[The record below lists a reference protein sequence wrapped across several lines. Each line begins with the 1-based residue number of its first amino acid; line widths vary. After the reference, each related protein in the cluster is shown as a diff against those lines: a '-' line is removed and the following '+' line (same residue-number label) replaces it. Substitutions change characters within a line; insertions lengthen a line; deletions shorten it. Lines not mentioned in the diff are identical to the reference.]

1 MTIYKNSIYPIQ
13 IIPFPDNTK
22 FTKNEIVIKKPIYD
36 KNDIYNDYDHIGEYT
51 ISSSSF
57 QKGNNAYNA
66 FNEDDTIWESSE
78 TLGINSY
85 DNYDYDTKTV
95 IKNKYTYDVLPFGP
109 SYYNSTNNTNI
120 ENSTILGEWIQIQL
134 PKSFYLYSYCIRV
147 PVIKNDKYPNI
158 SSNSIDN
165 SLIKNTS
172 FFPKAFMLVG
182 SNDGNSW
189 DYLDQKTLINTPE
202 KITKFNE
209 GYCYDKNRNEIRIQ
223 INSINNYSFYR
234 FVVTALFPGNKNLK
248 ISNLSFY
255 GYVKEPVQNSSTL
268 KNNLEPS
275 KKNNSCCQESNKES
289 FSGIRNSQEYLTEME
304 LNNLS
309 LNNDS
314 NPELTK
320 VYKDLQS
327 SINQAKIDKNKLSN
341 LNSYDIFTKQIIE
354 NFDSHNFVHKTPS
367 IKILPNGY
375 PFEIDIKDK
384 EILSEQI
391 NPSILIYKDYL
402 GSINQVNQNMY
413 TLNDKVIDINEQQ
426 NYLSNAK
433 VTNDNLVISDP
444 YNYTNNNFD
453 FEQNNNTKPNTI
465 DGRINDTKEF
475 VIQQSSILVL
485 STITMATL
493 VIGLI
498 LVYK

>member
-13 IIPFPDNTK
+13 IIPFPDNTE

-36 KNDIYNDYDHIGEYT
+36 KNDMYNDYDHIGEYI

-66 FNEDDTIWESSE
+66 FNENDTIWESSE
-78 TLGINSY
+78 SLGINSY
-85 DNYDYDTKTV
+85 NNYDYDTKTV

-120 ENSTILGEWIQIQL
+120 ENSTILGEWIQIKL
-134 PKSFYLYSYCIRV
+134 PKPFYLYSYCIKV
-147 PVIKNDKYPNI
+147 PVIKNDKYPII
-158 SSNSIDN
+158 SSNSIDKN
-165 SLIKNTS
+165 KNLIENTS

-202 KITKFNE
+202 KMNKFNE

-234 FVVTALFPGNKNLK
+234 FVVTALFPGNKNIK

-309 LNNDS
+309 FNNDS
-314 NPELTK
+314 NQELTK
-320 VYKDLQS
+320 VYQELQS
-327 SINQAKIDKNKLSN
+327 SINEAKTDKDKLPN

-354 NFDSHNFVHKTPS
+354 NFDSHNFSSP
-367 IKILPNGY
+367 ILNAGRRNQ
-375 PFEIDIKDK
+375 EKV
-384 EILSEQI
+384 LNEQI
-391 NPSILIYKDYL
+391 NPSIEIYEDYL

-413 TLNDKVIDINEQQ
+413 TLNDKVIDVNDQQ
-426 NYLSNAK
+426 NYLSNAT

-465 DGRINDTKEF
+465 DGRINDNKEF
-475 VIQQSSILVL
+475 IIQQSSILVL
-485 STITMATL
+485 STITMASL

-498 LVYK
+498 LIYK